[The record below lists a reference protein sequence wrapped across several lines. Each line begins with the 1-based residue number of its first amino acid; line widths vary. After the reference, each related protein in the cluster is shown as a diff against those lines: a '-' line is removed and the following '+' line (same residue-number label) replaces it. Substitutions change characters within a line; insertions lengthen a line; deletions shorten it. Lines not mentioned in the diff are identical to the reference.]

1 MTNATMDSNIDGLV
15 RTANSLL
22 KDRKLD
28 DRGNKISY
36 IIVTKENGILFNR
49 VSVKTVKGYVV
60 HDKENTATY
69 LPELLLEGI
78 MEYVKRQKNTDFVL
92 LLDESMESFN
102 DQLFLRLKETRIKI
116 MSTETMISRKITFAG

>member
-49 VSVKTVKGYVV
+49 VSVKTVKGHVV